1 MTDIKKYK
9 KNNGETAYK
18 FTVYTGVHP
27 LTGKKSNTTRQGFK
41 TKREANIVLKRIQA
55 QVANQSYYDVKE
67 KKDMTFQDVYES
79 WRDSY
84 KNTVAESTL
93 LKNDGMFTNRILPA
107 FGSYLISKIDA
118 NMIQKQVN
126 EWSHYSNASKWLDE
140 MSRVFHH
147 ARKQQVI
154 LSNPCELVTKPKK
167 PKKKEIKSFY
177 ETNEL
182 KQFMTALDES
192 DHLQS
197 IAMLRLLAFTG
208 LRKGEAMALTWDD
221 IDPINNTINVNKAIG
236 RRKVL
241 EETSNGKSKTELYL
255 KDTKNFT
262 SKRITSID
270 PRTLTVL
277 MEWRE
282 HNPHQWIFVNERG
295 KWLSPSKPRKWL
307 RSTAAKAGLDP
318 IPVHKLRHTHATLLH
333 EAGATME
340 EIQKRLGHY
349 DISTT
354 QNTYTHLTKT
364 QRDEFAERFADHI
377 DF

>member
-1 MTDIKKYK
+1 MAEIKKYK
-9 KNNGETAYK
+9 KKNGETVYK

-27 LTGKKSNTTRQGFK
+27 LTGKKSQTTRRGFK
-41 TKREANIVLKRIQA
+41 TKREAKVVLKRIEA
-55 QVANQSYYDVKE
+55 QVASHTYYDVKE
-67 KKDMTFQDVYES
+67 KKDMTFEDVYQS
-79 WRDSY
+79 WRDTY
-84 KNTVAESTL
+84 KNTVADSTL
-93 LKNDGMFTNRILPA
+93 MKNDGMFNNRILPV

-126 EWSHYSNASKWLDE
+126 EWSSYSNASKWLDE

-147 ARKQQVI
+147 ARKQQII
-154 LSNPCELVTKPKK
+154 LSNSCELVSKPKK
-167 PKKKEIKSFY
+167 PKTNEGKTFY
-177 ETNEL
+177 ETEEL
-182 KQFMTALDES
+182 KQFMDVLDDS
-192 DHLQS
+192 DNLQAK
-197 IAMLRLLAFTG
+197 AMLRLLAFTG

-221 IDPINNTINVNKAIG
+221 IDTVNGVVKVDKAIG
-236 RRKVL
+236 RRKVKG
-241 EETSNGKSKTELYL
+241 SDRKTELYL
-255 KDTKNFT
+255 KDPKNFT
-262 SKRITSID
+262 STRMTSID
-270 PRTLTVL
+270 NKTLQIL
-277 MEWRE
+277 MEWKE
-282 HNPHQWIFVNERG
+282 ENPYTWVFASEKG

-307 RSTAAKAGLDP
+307 LSIANKAGLEP

-333 EAGATME
+333 EAGASME